1 MNARSATRRLNNVF
15 AVCQAEQPVSGVGL
29 SRSLSHTLAEQAGVP
44 LKYMRRALEKTGR
57 QPEQTEAAMSAA
69 QRIMKDRQKKVSS
82 HSASSDGK
90 GSSGSDGKGSSGSDG
105 KGSSGSDGK
114 GSSGGKGKSAG
125 RKGGGKGR
133 RNSKGQSGG
142 KAGGNTHT
150 AKRRL

>member
-1 MNARSATRRLNNVF
+1 MNARSATRRLINVF

-57 QPEQTEAAMSAA
+57 EPEQTEAAMSAA
-69 QRIMKDRQKKVSS
+69 QRIMKDRQKKVLS
-82 HSASSDGK
+82 HSTS
-90 GSSGSDGKGSSGSDG
+90 
-105 KGSSGSDGK
+105 SDGK

-133 RNSKGQSGG
+133 RNSEGQSGG

-150 AKRRL
+150 TKRRL

>member
-1 MNARSATRRLNNVF
+1 MLTPPQGSKR
-15 AVCQAEQPVSGVGL
+15 QPAG
-29 SRSLSHTLAEQAGVP
+29 RTTAPTTKTTSLSHTLAEQAGVP

-82 HSASSDGK
+82 HSASL
-90 GSSGSDGKGSSGSDG
+90 DG